1 MILKIFIGCRDFG
14 KNIIEIKPIM
24 KSLRLLMKHTSQ
36 GVRDETKQLIL
47 EMYRWTGP
55 EFKQMLE
62 AELPSAQVHLDFDS
76 FVWKFFLRFSG
87 MTTCNFTSFLQYF

>member
-1 MILKIFIGCRDFG
+1 
-14 KNIIEIKPIM
+14 M

-55 EFKQMLE
+55 EFKHMLE

-76 FVWKFFLRFSG
+76 FAWEVLLRLDG
-87 MTTCNFTSFLQYF
+87 MTTCDFTSFLTVVWSYLNDDGAIMKDCLQFNLP